1 MPGLIK
7 RRLTK
12 SASVSG
18 PVANSNAHGPAASS
32 PSSATEES
40 SGSGPLL
47 EVLDLHKRFD
57 QVEVLRGISL
67 SIEPGEV
74 VALIGPSGGGKS
86 TFLRCI
92 NRIEEPTSGRI
103 YLEGRLVAGKALSGA
118 DAPSSGRGLAELR
131 RSVGM
136 VFQSFNLFPNRT
148 VLDNIVL
155 GQVRSL
161 GRSKEEA
168 KERAM
173 DLLGQMGIADKA
185 DSYPSR
191 CSGGQQQRAAIAR
204 ALALDPSLMLFD
216 EPTSSLDPEL
226 GYEVL
231 SVMRRLAANG
241 MTMIVATHEMHF
253 AEDVADRVLLMDD
266 GQIAEEGPAKQVLRT
281 PSTDRTRRFLHAL
294 RDR

>member
-1 MPGLIK
+1 MP
-7 RRLTK
+7 
-12 SASVSG
+12 SAGERAATTNALNSHALRSG
-18 PVANSNAHGPAASS
+18 TGAEPDRASTMQPAGGAGG
-32 PSSATEES
+32 A
-40 SGSGPLL
+40 LL
-47 EVLDLHKRFD
+47 RVEDLHKRFD
-57 QVEVLRGISL
+57 DVEVLKGISL
-67 SIEPGEV
+67 SVAPGEV

-103 YLEGRLVAGKALSGA
+103 YLEGRLVGGAESDGGRAAGSARA
-118 DAPSSGRGLAELR
+118 LAELR

-136 VFQSFNLFPNRT
+136 VFQSFNLFANRT
-148 VLDNIVL
+148 ILDNVVL

-161 GRSKEEA
+161 GRSREEA
-168 KERAM
+168 KKRAM

-185 DSYPSR
+185 GTYPNR

-226 GYEVL
+226 GFEVL
-231 SVMRRLAANG
+231 SVMRRLAADG

-253 AEDVADRVLLMDD
+253 AEDVADRVMLMDD
-266 GQIAEEGPAKQVLRT
+266 GRIAEEGSANQVLRA
-281 PSTDRTRRFLHAL
+281 PQAERTKRFLHAL

>member
-1 MPGLIK
+1 MIK

-12 SASVSG
+12 ASSLE
-18 PVANSNAHGPAASS
+18 PLPAADATAGGDALSRAAADAK
-32 PSSATEES
+32 PGRASAA
-40 SGSGPLL
+40 LL
-47 EVLDLHKRFD
+47 EVVDLHKRFD
-57 QVEVLRGISL
+57 HVEVLKGISL
-67 SIEPGEV
+67 SISTGEV

-103 YLEGRLVAGKALSGA
+103 YLEGRLVGGAEPDGARAPGSGHE
-118 DAPSSGRGLAELR
+118 LAELR
-131 RSVGM
+131 RLVGM

-148 VLDNIVL
+148 ILDNIVL

-161 GRSKEEA
+161 GRDRGAA
-168 KERAM
+168 KARAM
-173 DLLGQMGIADKA
+173 DLLRQMGIAEKA
-185 DSYPSR
+185 DTYPSR

-231 SVMRRLAANG
+231 SVMRRLAADG

-266 GQIAEEGPAKQVLRT
+266 GTIAEEGATKQVLRE
-281 PSTDRTRRFLHAL
+281 PRTERTKRFLQAL

>member
-1 MPGLIK
+1 MPN
-7 RRLTK
+7 
-12 SASVSG
+12 ASER
-18 PVANSNAHGPAASS
+18 AATTRALNS
-32 PSSATEES
+32 PSPSR
-40 SGSGPLL
+40 GSGVDPDPGSALQSTAGRDGTLL
-47 EVLDLHKRFD
+47 RVEDLHKSFD
-57 QVEVLRGISL
+57 DVEVLKGISI
-67 SIEPGEV
+67 SVAPGEV

-92 NRIEEPTSGRI
+92 NRIEEPTSGRV
-103 YLEGRLVAGKALSGA
+103 YLEGRLVGGAESDGDRAAGSARA
-118 DAPSSGRGLAELR
+118 LAELR

-148 VLDNIVL
+148 ILDNVVL

-161 GRSKEEA
+161 GRSREQA

-173 DLLGQMGIADKA
+173 DLLVQMGIADKA
-185 DSYPSR
+185 RSYPNR

-226 GYEVL
+226 GFEVL
-231 SVMRRLAANG
+231 SAMRRLAAEG

-253 AEDVADRVLLMDD
+253 AEDVADRVILMDD
-266 GQIAEEGPAKQVLRT
+266 GRIAEEGAANQVLRA
-281 PSTDRTRRFLHAL
+281 PRAERTKRFLHAL